1 MRRVLSLVLAALL
14 AIGVGTAIVASVRD
28 RVAAGDPTPLT
39 TVHGV
44 IGSEKQPF
52 FRDPAVAAVFAR
64 HGLSVQ
70 VDTAGS
76 REIATR
82 VDLDTYD
89 FAFPA
94 GIPAAERIRRE
105 HKITASHQ
113 PFYTPMAVGT
123 FKPIARLLAKA
134 GVASSLADGYWRL
147 DMRRYLELVH
157 KQTPGRAARQH
168 RLSRP

>member
-1 MRRVLSLVLAALL
+1 MAFVHPFDDPD
-14 AIGVGTAIVASVRD
+14 IVAGQGTLGLELLEDVPALARIVVPVGGGGLASGIAIAVKSERPE
-28 RVAAGDPTPLT
+28 VE
-39 TVHGV
+39 V
-44 IGSEKQPF
+44 IG
-52 FRDPAVAAVFAR
+52 
-64 HGLSVQ
+64 VQ

-105 HKITASHQ
+105 RKITAFYQ

-123 FKPIARLLAKA
+123 FKPIARLLSAT
-134 GVASSLADGYWRL
+134 ASGWSRTPPRATRWSTAWRPCSSARGSRSTP
-147 DMRRYLELVH
+147 RR
-157 KQTPGRAARQH
+157 GR
-168 RLSRP
+168 SRTT

>member
-1 MRRVLSLVLAALL
+1 MH
-14 AIGVGTAIVASVRD
+14 

-52 FRDPAVAAVFAR
+52 FQDPAVAAVFAR

-82 VDLDTYD
+82 VDFDTYD

-94 GIPAAERIRRE
+94 GERIRRKR
-105 HKITASHQ
+105 KITAFYQ

-134 GVASSLADGYWRL
+134 GVASSLADGCWRL

-157 KQTPGRAARQH
+157 KQTRWNELPGNTVYPAR
-168 RLSRP
+168 SRC